1 MAITKDTVKYVA
13 QLARIELKAKE
24 LEELAG
30 QLQEI
35 INFIDKLKKI
45 EIKNIPATSHI
56 LPISN
61 VFREDKPQE
70 SLAED
75 KALKDSPQREGDFFG
90 VPKVIE

>member
-56 LPISN
+56 LPMSN
-61 VFREDKPQE
+61 VLREDGPQE
-70 SLAED
+70 SLAAD
-75 KALKDSPQREGDFFG
+75 KVLKQAPQREGDFFG

>member
-56 LPISN
+56 LPMSN

-75 KALKDSPQREGDFFG
+75 KALKDAPQREGDFFG